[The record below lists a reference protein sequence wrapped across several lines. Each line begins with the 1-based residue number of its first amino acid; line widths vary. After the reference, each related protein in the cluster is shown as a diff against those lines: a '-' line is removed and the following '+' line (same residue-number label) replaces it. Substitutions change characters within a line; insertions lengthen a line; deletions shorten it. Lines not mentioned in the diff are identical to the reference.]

1 MNWINRRRW
10 SAPVSLGFLLVTAF
24 LWQGCYTFNGNR
36 IPEEIESFTINFFTN
51 QTNFV
56 VPSLSQT
63 FTEALKDKMAAETRL
78 YLKDRG
84 GDWEFSGAIV
94 QYRNTPMAPTGN
106 ETTALNR
113 LTIGVKVDFVNH
125 KNEKENW
132 SQTFTRFEDFEATQS
147 LAEVEQ
153 ELIRL
158 ITIQLVDDIYLKAA
172 SDW

>member
-1 MNWINRRRW
+1 MRT
-10 SAPVSLGFLLVTAF
+10 VTHLSLIMILLF
-24 LWQGCYTFNGNR
+24 SGCYTFNGNR
-36 IPEEIESFTINFFTN
+36 IPDEIESVTVNFFAN
-51 QTNFV
+51 QSTFV
-56 VPSLSQT
+56 APSLSQS

-94 QYRNTPMAPTGN
+94 TYQNTPMAATGN

-125 KNEKENW
+125 KNEQESWN
-132 SQTFTRFEDFEATQS
+132 QTFTRFEDYESSKS
-147 LAEVEQ
+147 LAEVEG

>member
-1 MNWINRRRW
+1 MGWMGKTGFKYL
-10 SAPVSLGFLLVTAF
+10 LGPLALSWLILLS
-24 LWQGCYTFNGNR
+24 GCYTFNGNR
-36 IPEEIESFTINFFTN
+36 IPEEIESFTVNLFAN

-63 FTEALKDKMAAETRL
+63 FTESLKDKLAAETRL

-94 QYRNTPMAPTGN
+94 QYQNTPMAPTGN

-113 LTIGVKVDFVNH
+113 LTIGVRVDFINH
-125 KNEKENW
+125 RDEEENW
-132 SQTFTRFEDFEATQS
+132 SQTFTRFEDYEATQS
-147 LAEVEQ
+147 LAAVEE

>member
-1 MNWINRRRW
+1 MRT
-10 SAPVSLGFLLVTAF
+10 VTHLSLIMILLF
-24 LWQGCYTFNGNR
+24 SGCYTFNGNR
-36 IPEEIESFTINFFTN
+36 IPDEIESVTVNFFAN
-51 QTNFV
+51 QSTFV
-56 VPSLSQT
+56 APSLSQS

-94 QYRNTPMAPTGN
+94 TYQNTPMAPTGN

-125 KNEKENW
+125 KNEQESWN
-132 SQTFTRFEDFEATQS
+132 QTFTRFEDYESSKS
-147 LAEVEQ
+147 LAEVEG

>member
-1 MNWINRRRW
+1 MNKSMQIFRNNT
-10 SAPVSLGFLLVTAF
+10 LLLMAV
-24 LWQGCYTFNGNR
+24 LWLMSGCYTFNGNR
-36 IPEEIESFTINFFTN
+36 IPEEIESVTINFFSN
-51 QTNFV
+51 QSNFV
-56 VPSLSQT
+56 APTLSQS
-63 FTEALKDKMAAETRL
+63 FTEALKDKMASETRL

-94 QYRNTPMAPTGN
+94 QYQNTPISPTGN

-113 LTIGVKVDFVNH
+113 LSIGVKVDFVNH

-132 SQTFTRFEDFEATQS
+132 TQTFTRFEDYESTKSLQEA
-147 LAEVEQ
+147 EE